1 MPRPLRSLA
10 LALACTA
17 VAPLALAQAADPK
30 AKPADKSAKPDAKAK
45 PAPVVGRD
53 WTQIDT
59 NKDGYV
65 SPDEMEVWLKANP
78 GPAK

>member
-1 MPRPLRSLA
+1 MNLLRTLIIALGPVLGTSLA
-10 LALACTA
+10 LAQN
-17 VAPLALAQAADPK
+17 APPTKSGGKSDAK
-30 AKPADKSAKPDAKAK
+30 SEAKPTG
-45 PAPVVGRD
+45 GRD

-65 SPDEMEVWLKANP
+65 SPEEMEVWLKANP

>member
-1 MPRPLRSLA
+1 MSLLRTLIIA
-10 LALACTA
+10 LGPMLGAS
-17 VAPLALAQAADPK
+17 VALAQNAP
-30 AKPADKSAKPDAKAK
+30 PAKPDAKAAEAK
-45 PAPVVGRD
+45 PAAPPTGGRD

-65 SPDEMEVWLKANP
+65 SPEEMEVWLKANP

>member
-1 MPRPLRSLA
+1 MSLLRTLIIAIGPMLGTS
-10 LALACTA
+10 
-17 VAPLALAQAADPK
+17 VALAQNAPA
-30 AKPADKSAKPDAKAK
+30 AKPESKATQAKSAAQPTG
-45 PAPVVGRD
+45 GRD

-65 SPDEMEVWLKANP
+65 SPEEMEVWLKANP